1 MLNLAKGKAI
11 MNIYRTNYIFLSPQ
25 AWNLYAKNLALELV
39 DPRIKSFN
47 EEQVTR
53 LIGIS
58 MLCTQASLAL
68 RPSMSHVVA
77 ILTGDAEVIKIDSKP
92 SYLTE
97 WQFKDLAGHN
107 FSTNDFFESKGT
119 STGTGTSCSY
129 ISDVLKD
136 SIIQEGR

>member
-1 MLNLAKGKAI
+1 MLILAKGKAI
-11 MNIYRTNYIFLSPQ
+11 VHIYRTNYIFLSPQ
-25 AWNLYAKNLALELV
+25 AWNLYEKNRALELV

-53 LIGIS
+53 LIGVS

-68 RPSMSHVVA
+68 RPSMSRVVA
-77 ILTGDAEVIKIDSKP
+77 ILTSDAEVTKIDSKP
-92 SYLTE
+92 NYLTE
-97 WQFKDLAGHN
+97 WQFEDLARTN
-107 FSTNDFFESKGT
+107 EFSESKGT

-129 ISDVLKD
+129 ISNVLKD